1 MVEREK
7 CFYSALEQMKF
18 IFRLFL
24 LQSNDVYRDYWLQY
38 FYLYNK
44 IIVYDP
50 IKLEQN
56 PFEQ

>member
-1 MVEREK
+1 MVEREI

-24 LQSNDVYRDYWLQY
+24 LQSNDVYDYWLQY
-38 FYLYNK
+38 FIYTIM